1 MGIVH
6 PAHALVAAVSNA
18 GGLGSL
24 GAALRS
30 PPELREQIALIR
42 ERTARPFAVNFLVS
56 ALNEDTFAAA
66 LEARPAVISFAL
78 GDPGDLV
85 RRAHAAGA
93 LVVHQVHSVAQAIQA
108 AGRGVDVLIAQG
120 GEAGGDG
127 QFVGTVPRAL
137 RTPFYDRWA
146 QRRAEVAQKAEELRN
161 EIQAAQ
167 SEGRFHEY
175 MPFAGQSAGLIH
187 DVLPVREIIHRL
199 ISEAEETLRRA
210 PTLVAPTGVGREAG

>member
-24 GAALRS
+24 GATGRS
-30 PPELREQIALIR
+30 PSALREQIALIR
-42 ERTARPFAVNFLVS
+42 ERTSRPFAVNFLVS

-66 LEARPAVISFAL
+66 LEARPVVISFAL

-108 AGRGVDVLIAQG
+108 AKRGVDAVIAQG
-120 GEAGGDG
+120 GEAGGFG
-127 QFVGTVPRAL
+127 KFVRTLPLIPEVVGRA
-137 RTPFYDRWA
+137 
-146 QRRAEVAQKAEELRN
+146 
-161 EIQAAQ
+161 
-167 SEGRFHEY
+167 
-175 MPFAGQSAGLIH
+175 
-187 DVLPVREIIHRL
+187 
-199 ISEAEETLRRA
+199 RA
-210 PTLVAPTGVGREAG
+210 PPGRVAGGVGYGRGN

>member
-93 LVVHQVHSVAQAIQA
+93 LVVHQVHSVAQALQA
-108 AGRGVDVLIAQG
+108 AERGGDVLIAQG

-127 QFVGTVPRAL
+127 QFVGTLPRI
-137 RTPFYDRWA
+137 PQGGD
-146 QRRAEVAQKAEELRN
+146 
-161 EIQAAQ
+161 
-167 SEGRFHEY
+167 
-175 MPFAGQSAGLIH
+175 AGQ
-187 DVLPVREIIHRL
+187 PF
-199 ISEAEETLRRA
+199 
-210 PTLVAPTGVGREAG
+210 PVAPAGGIWDGRGIAGARRL